1 MEVATVRKSWGTLL
15 VSVLLLLLAGGAF
28 AQEDAGGGFLYGDVT
43 IVPLTGNI
51 FRCSGNITSTTGEY
65 YQHACFNL
73 HLFDVNGKTVDTFMF
88 CLDRFEGNSTR
99 SFQIDFTNV
108 LKNYSYKIEF
118 LTAN

>member
-1 MEVATVRKSWGTLL
+1 MRKSWVKSLA
-15 VSVLLLLLAGGAF
+15 SMFLLLLLAGGAL

-51 FRCSGNITSTTGEY
+51 FRCSGDVTNTAGDY

-99 SFQIDFTNV
+99 PFQIDFTNV
-108 LKNYSYKIEF
+108 LKSYTYKIEF